1 MSRVLLLLS
10 RTSYRA
16 EAFVAAAHSLDVAIT
31 VGSNHR
37 QALADLTP
45 GGALTLGVGDV
56 DRSVAIIVRFASD
69 YPLTAIVAAEDDFTP
84 VAAEAS
90 DALGLR
96 HHPPEAVRSARNKA
110 VMRQQLEEAGFPSP
124 WFQVA
129 SVEDDAEAAAGSVRY
144 PCVLKPLALSASRG
158 VIRADTPEEFGR
170 AWRQI
175 REILAQPDALT
186 RSGHGVAKILIEAYM
201 PGGEVAVEGI
211 VVGGQLKTLAVLDK
225 PDPMEGPYFEETILV
240 TPSRLPESVR
250 REIVS
255 CVQRSV
261 DILGLDN
268 GPVHAELRVDAERA
282 SLLELAPRSIGGR
295 CSTILRFEPEA
306 TLEELILRHALGMPI
321 DEYSRA
327 PGAGGVMMLP
337 IPDAGVLREVGG
349 SEAALE
355 VPGIDGLEITIPV
368 SHKVV
373 PLPEGNRYLGFLF
386 ARAADARAGGD
397 RAQGR
402 VRETRRE
409 NRAQL
414 TVGRFRNP
422 APNLHGGPG
431 HPADPAAASPGP

>member
-16 EAFVAAAHSLDVAIT
+16 EAFVAAAHRLDVDVT

-45 GGALTLGVGDV
+45 GGALTLGVGDI

-69 YPLTAIVAAEDDFTP
+69 YPLAAIVAAEDDFAP
-84 VAAEAS
+84 VAAATSE
-90 DALGLR
+90 ALGLT

-110 VMRQQLEEAGFPSP
+110 VMRQRLEAAGFPSP
-124 WFQVA
+124 WFHIA
-129 SVEDDAEAAAGSVRY
+129 SVEDDPEAAAARARY

-170 AWRQI
+170 AWSRIQG
-175 REILAQPDALT
+175 ILEQPDAVT
-186 RSGHGVAKILIEAYM
+186 RSGRRGVAEILIEAYM

-211 VVGGQLKTLAVLDK
+211 VVRGELQTLAVLDK
-225 PDPMEGPYFEETILV
+225 PDPMEGPFFEETILV
-240 TPSRLPESVR
+240 TPSRLPESVQ

-255 CVQRSV
+255 CVQRTV
-261 DILGLDN
+261 AILGLDD
-268 GPVHAELRVDAERA
+268 GPVHAELRVEAERA
-282 SLLELAPRSIGGR
+282 SLLEIAPRSIGGR

-306 TLEELILRHALGMPI
+306 TLEELILRQALGMPI

-337 IPDAGVLREVGG
+337 IPEAGVLREVGG

-355 VPGIDGLEITIPV
+355 IPGIEGLEITIPV
-368 SHKVV
+368 GQKVV

-386 ARAADARAGGD
+386 ARAATSEQVEAAL
-397 RAQGR
+397 R
-402 VRETRRE
+402 V
-409 NRAQL
+409 AY
-414 TVGRFRNP
+414 
-422 APNLHGGPG
+422 
-431 HPADPAAASPGP
+431 ASLDVKVEPS

>member
-84 VAAEAS
+84 VAAAAS
-90 DALGLR
+90 EALGLR

-110 VMRQQLEEAGFPSP
+110 IMRQRLEEAGFPSP

-170 AWRQI
+170 AWSRI
-175 REILAQPDALT
+175 REILAQPDAVT
-186 RSGHGVAKILIEAYM
+186 RSGHGVAEILIEAYM

-240 TPSRLPESVR
+240 TPSRLPESVQ

-282 SLLELAPRSIGGR
+282 SLLEIAPRSIGGR

-368 SHKVV
+368 SQKVV
-373 PLPEGNRYLGFLF
+373 PLPEGHRYLGFLV
-386 ARAADARAGGD
+386 ARATTPEQVETALRAAYAKLDVKVEPSGGK
-397 RAQGR
+397 
-402 VRETRRE
+402 T
-409 NRAQL
+409 
-414 TVGRFRNP
+414 P
-422 APNLHGGPG
+422 
-431 HPADPAAASPGP
+431 